1 MGAASMA
8 FGFRGLPV
16 LEQTPATLRNILSAA
31 TKDDMNWVPSRGR
44 WSITMVLAHL
54 ADVELNG
61 FVRRFRAIAEEEN
74 PSLPAYNQLAL
85 FESGARFD
93 GREELER
100 FERRRSDTLAWLK
113 ALPRDVEYRLGR
125 HEELGVIS
133 FGQLLNEFAFHD
145 LGHIR
150 QIAEVYRSRAFYPNM
165 GVFQNYYTIHP

>member
-1 MGAASMA
+1 MGTASMA

-16 LEQTPATLRNILSAA
+16 LGQTPATLRNILSSA
-31 TKDDMNWVPSRGR
+31 TDDDINWVPSRGR
-44 WSITMVLAHL
+44 WSIAMVLAHL

-61 FVRRFRAIAEEEN
+61 FVSRFRAIAEQEN

-93 GREELER
+93 GREELSR
-100 FERRRSDTLAWLK
+100 FERRRADTLAWLK
-113 ALPRDVEYRLGR
+113 TLPPDVESRLGR

-150 QIAEVYRSRAFYPNM
+150 QIAEVYRSRAFFPNM

>member
-74 PSLPAYNQLAL
+74 PGRAPPRRH
-85 FESGARFD
+85 SGMVEGFAAR
-93 GREELER
+93 R
-100 FERRRSDTLAWLK
+100 
-113 ALPRDVEYRLGR
+113 
-125 HEELGVIS
+125 
-133 FGQLLNEFAFHD
+133 
-145 LGHIR
+145 
-150 QIAEVYRSRAFYPNM
+150 
-165 GVFQNYYTIHP
+165 